1 MIYDLLAPFYDE
13 INSELNY
20 SDWADFI
27 EKIIEREYG
36 QGKPELILDLGSGT
50 GKMTVELARRGFDMT
65 GVDRSA
71 EMLNIAREAAAS
83 EGLDIL
89 WLCQDITEFELYG
102 TVDVAVC
109 CLDTLN
115 HLTDKK
121 SLYKCLSLV
130 HNYVIPDGLFIFD
143 VNGKRKFETVY
154 SDMTYTMEEEGG
166 VCIWQNDYNEK
177 TKLCDFYIT
186 LFKEESDGRYRR
198 FDDLETER
206 MYTVREIKNALAKC
220 GFEFVGA
227 YSDYEFNEASDLS
240 ERIYFVARIKK

>member
-186 LFKEESDGRYRR
+186 LFKEEPDGRYRR